1 MIFDTP
7 IDYSYPPDRRAEL
20 LLRAIQDRE
29 RRFQRTFTS
38 DLYAILSGIPN
49 DKVRSTNQLKHEWID
64 RRIGML
70 AKMNFIERLGDEKDR
85 RRIEIRT
92 KPEEIYTYMIGRD
105 PMLFWKLI
113 ERNYFYFIV
122 RFAESGSR
130 VICPKCQKKSNI
142 SIKPSKK
149 KVSRYVIS
157 EDMHIDVI
165 LTHLDI
171 EFKCECGRSYSKE
184 LNTIDPSTME
194 DFSRLM
200 DVAKNR
206 RNLR

>member
-113 ERNYFYFIV
+113 ERDYFYFIV
-122 RFAESGSR
+122 RFAE
-130 VICPKCQKKSNI
+130 
-142 SIKPSKK
+142 
-149 KVSRYVIS
+149 
-157 EDMHIDVI
+157 
-165 LTHLDI
+165 
-171 EFKCECGRSYSKE
+171 
-184 LNTIDPSTME
+184 
-194 DFSRLM
+194 
-200 DVAKNR
+200 
-206 RNLR
+206 